1 MIHDLTLNIVGQAPP
16 ISLSLILILVVLII
30 IGSII
35 IWVVGALIFFIPA
48 AIIAGV
54 VWFLTGNTN
63 YTGLAFLAVAILSL
77 LKR

>member
-1 MIHDLTLNIVGQAPP
+1 MIHDLALNIVGQAPP
-16 ISLSLILILVVLII
+16 ISLSLILILIVLII
-30 IGSII
+30 IVSII

-54 VWFLTGNTN
+54 VWFLTSNTN

>member
-1 MIHDLTLNIVGQAPP
+1 MIHDLALNLVRQAPP
-16 ISLSLILILVVLII
+16 ITLSLIFILLVMII

>member
-1 MIHDLTLNIVGQAPP
+1 MIHDLALNLVRQAQPLT
-16 ISLSLILILVVLII
+16 LSLILILVVLIL

-48 AIIAGV
+48 AVIAGV
-54 VWFLTGNTN
+54 VWIITENTN

-77 LKR
+77 IKR

>member
-1 MIHDLTLNIVGQAPP
+1 MIHDLALNLVRQAPP
-16 ISLSLILILVVLII
+16 ITLSLIFILLVMII

-63 YTGLAFLAVAILSL
+63 HTGLAFLAVAILSL